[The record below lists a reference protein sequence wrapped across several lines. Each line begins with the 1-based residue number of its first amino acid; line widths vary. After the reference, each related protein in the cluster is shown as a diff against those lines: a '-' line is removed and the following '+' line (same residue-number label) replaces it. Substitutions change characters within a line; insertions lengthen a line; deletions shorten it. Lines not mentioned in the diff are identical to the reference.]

1 MKLARAAVRQLA
13 AEKCWLDD
21 EATWPE
27 IWKTAEYLGKEFLE
41 NLRAWV
47 LTLLEC
53 IPAFD

>member
-13 AEKCWLDD
+13 AEKCWLSD

-27 IWKTAEYLGKEFLE
+27 IWKTAEILGKEFLE
-41 NLRAWV
+41 SLRAWV